1 MKKRSCT
8 CSLRLLPESGSKRG
22 FSEGCKVAEFKL
34 FRGAHQRAVF
44 DVTDV
49 RDIALAVI
57 PKGDVARIEHVLFV
71 LIDARKYVRAIAVG
85 TMDEHQRCG
94 IKFADVMRL
103 FDPVIDNIVNPP
115 SRAPASNIG
124 GIFMAHN
131 HPSGNAIFSV
141 EDVRTTY
148 NIAQAF
154 RDAPFGLVDS
164 IVVTPEGAY
173 SSMFEFKEH
182 LTGLRVAST
191 VPFRRIT

>member
-34 FRGAHQRAVF
+34 FRGAHQRAIF
-44 DVTDV
+44 ETTDI
-49 RDIALAVI
+49 RDIALSVI
-57 PKGDVARIEHVLFV
+57 PKSDLARIEHVLFILV
-71 LIDARKYVRAIAVG
+71 DARKYVRAIAVG
-85 TMDEHQRCG
+85 TMDERGRCG
-94 IKFADVMRL
+94 IQFSSVMRL

-124 GIFMAHN
+124 GIFMVHN

-141 EDVRTTY
+141 EDVRATY

-164 IVVTPEGAY
+164 VVVTPLGAY
-173 SSMFEFKEH
+173 SSMEEFKAH
-182 LTGLRVAST
+182 LNGLRAAAT
-191 VPFRRIT
+191 VPFRRIL

>member
-34 FRGAHQRAVF
+34 FRGAHQRAIF
-44 DVTDV
+44 ETTDI
-49 RDIALAVI
+49 RDIALSVI
-57 PKGDVARIEHVLFV
+57 PKSDLARIEHVLFILV
-71 LIDARKYVRAIAVG
+71 DARKYVRAIAVG
-85 TMDEHQRCG
+85 TMDERGRCG
-94 IKFADVMRL
+94 IQFSSVMRL

-124 GIFMAHN
+124 GIFMVHN

-141 EDVRTTY
+141 EDVRATY

-164 IVVTPEGAY
+164 VVVTPLGAY
-173 SSMFEFKEH
+173 SSMEEFKAH
-182 LTGLRVAST
+182 LNGLRAAAT
-191 VPFRRIT
+191 VPFRRIP